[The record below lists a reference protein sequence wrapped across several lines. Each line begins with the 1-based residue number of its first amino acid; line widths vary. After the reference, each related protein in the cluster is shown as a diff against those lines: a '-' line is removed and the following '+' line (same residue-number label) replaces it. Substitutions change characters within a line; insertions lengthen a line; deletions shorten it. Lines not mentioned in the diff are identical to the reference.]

1 MAVSDIWVVKFNDT
15 HMIPVCS
22 ENQNNMENM
31 RNKQYKIVGNTPKR
45 LTNKLIIGEFE

>member
-22 ENQNNMENM
+22 ENQNNMDNIRNM
-31 RNKQYKIVGNTPKR
+31 QYKIVGNMP
-45 LTNKLIIGEFE
+45 NN

>member
-22 ENQNNMENM
+22 ENQNNMDNIRNM
-31 RNKQYKIVGNTPKR
+31 QYKIVGNMPKI
-45 LTNKLIIGEFE
+45 NK

>member
-22 ENQNNMENM
+22 ENQNYMDNIRNM
-31 RNKQYKIVGNTPKR
+31 QYKIVGNTP
-45 LTNKLIIGEFE
+45 NN